1 MTNEDVK
8 SLVEAFKAY
17 RTLIDPIQA
26 SLSDFIDTYNSMK
39 DDIARLNIAFDG
51 DVQKNLSQIYDTL
64 SSQAEKATDLSSR
77 IDKFSK
83 TTEKYTAEVNK
94 MISTF
99 EGVEKRIASVN
110 EIEKRAEEQIGRLD
124 ALLEEKKKTYNVK
137 DLQRTL
143 EQYNSNVQKVSEFIN
158 KDVAKTI
165 SDNNAVLGDIRQ
177 GQDNIERS
185 LAEEDLNVQ
194 KLLEE
199 FTQTNALLRKITEKE
214 DVNEAYI
221 FDILDK
227 WANVRGVKIKNK

>member
-39 DDIARLNIAFDG
+39 DDIARLNVAFDG

-143 EQYNSNVQKVSEFIN
+143 EQYNGNVQKVSEFIN

>member
-143 EQYNSNVQKVSEFIN
+143 EQYNGNVQKVSEFIN

>member
-26 SLSDFIDTYNSMK
+26 SLGDFIETYNSMK
-39 DDIARLNIAFDG
+39 DDIARLNVAFDG

-99 EGVEKRIASVN
+99 EGVEKRIESVN
-110 EIEKRAEEQIGRLD
+110 EIERRAEEQIGRLD

-143 EQYNSNVQKVSEFIN
+143 EQYNGNVQKVSEFIN
-158 KDVAKTI
+158 RDVAKTI
-165 SDNNAVLGDIRQ
+165 SDNNAVLGDIKQ
-177 GQDNIERS
+177 GQEKIERS

-199 FTQTNALLRKITEKE
+199 FTQTNALLRKVTEKE

-221 FDILDK
+221 FDIFDK
-227 WANVRGVKIKNK
+227 WANERGVKIKK